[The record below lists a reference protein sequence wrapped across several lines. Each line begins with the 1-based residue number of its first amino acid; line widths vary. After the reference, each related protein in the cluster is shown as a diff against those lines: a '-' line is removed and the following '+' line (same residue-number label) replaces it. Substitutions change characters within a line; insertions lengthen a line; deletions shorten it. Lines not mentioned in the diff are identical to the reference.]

1 MIVTYQNDF
10 YAWAQQQANLL
21 KSGRLSEL
29 DINNLIE
36 EVEALAR
43 NEKKELEELLISLLS
58 SFLIWQFIE
67 IKEERNLRLTIDYQ
81 RLEFTNF
88 LAESPSLKNEIDD
101 IISVAYM
108 LAILKTLQQYLEF
121 DENIFP
127 KLCLWNLSK
136 ILDNNYYPNAEK

>member
-10 YAWAQQQANLL
+10 YAWVQQQANLL